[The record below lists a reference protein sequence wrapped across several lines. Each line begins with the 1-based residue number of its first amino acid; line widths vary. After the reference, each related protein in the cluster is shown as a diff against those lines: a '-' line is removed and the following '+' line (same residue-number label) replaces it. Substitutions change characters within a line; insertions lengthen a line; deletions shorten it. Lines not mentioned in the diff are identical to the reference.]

1 MLTLDL
7 IGRANIP
14 VLPMAVRDARA
25 LKWVAV
31 ALLLGVAAW
40 QLRISARNLPVVD
53 LVEYWSAARLL
64 LHGGNPY
71 SPSQMLVIQK
81 AAGWSQ
87 AAPLLMWNPPW
98 TLAFVVPLGFMS
110 YAPTYLLWLTIN
122 FTILV
127 ICANKL
133 WFHYGGSAQK
143 PYVAWIAALTFAPT
157 LTVIG
162 LGQIGPLILLG
173 ITVFLLLRDGRPWL
187 AGAATVLIGLKPQL
201 CYLFWIALV
210 FWVIRERRWP
220 VLAGAATAFAVAA
233 LVPLLFRP
241 SIFGDYAAQFH
252 AARLLSNP
260 SPSLGTTL
268 RWSVSPSSNSLQFVP
283 SGLGAAWFVWYWRN
297 EAVWEWSAG
306 MPLLLVVSIA
316 TTSYGWLFDHVVLL
330 PAVLQIATLIVQRHD
345 AVKSL
350 TITLSYFLINA
361 GIALCIRSH
370 AIGIA
375 YTWVAPAWLVLYMVA
390 TGVLYR
396 A

>member
-1 MLTLDL
+1 M
-7 IGRANIP
+7 
-14 VLPMAVRDARA
+14 
-25 LKWVAV
+25 
-31 ALLLGVAAW
+31 
-40 QLRISARNLPVVD
+40 
-53 LVEYWSAARLL
+53 
-64 LHGGNPY
+64 
-71 SPSQMLVIQK
+71 
-81 AAGWSQ
+81 
-87 AAPLLMWNPPW
+87 
-98 TLAFVVPLGFMS
+98 
-110 YAPTYLLWLTIN
+110 
-122 FTILV
+122 
-127 ICANKL
+127 
-133 WFHYGGSAQK
+133 
-143 PYVAWIAALTFAPT
+143 
-157 LTVIG
+157 
-162 LGQIGPLILLG
+162 
-173 ITVFLLLRDGRPWL
+173 
-187 AGAATVLIGLKPQL
+187 LIGLKPQL

-220 VLAGAATAFAVAA
+220 VLAGAAAGFAVAA

-330 PAVLQIATLIVQRHD
+330 PAVLQIAALIVQRHD

-361 GIALCIRSH
+361 GIALCIGLH

-375 YTWVAPAWLVLYMVA
+375 YLWVAPAWLVLYMVA